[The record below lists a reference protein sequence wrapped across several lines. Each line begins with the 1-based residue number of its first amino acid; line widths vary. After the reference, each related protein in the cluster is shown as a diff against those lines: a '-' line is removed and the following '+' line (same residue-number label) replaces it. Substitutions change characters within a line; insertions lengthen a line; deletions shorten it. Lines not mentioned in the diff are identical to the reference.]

1 MADFYEELAAMT
13 ADLLQ
18 PPSAGGLGQGGI
30 QIVRTQPGAIDPA
43 HPETPVAPVRLVATV
58 DQIGMPKAEYRTGE
72 TVITTDLAY
81 MITPPVGFDPEPGDL
96 VRVAGVDVGTVVHV
110 ERLGSLDVAIYWT
123 VWANR

>member
-1 MADFYEELAAMT
+1 MLYDEMAAMVH
-13 ADLLQ
+13 DLLQ
-18 PPSAGGLGQGGI
+18 PDSAGGLGQGAIEIVHLSAGI
-30 QIVRTQPGAIDPA
+30 PDPA

-81 MITPPVGFDPEPGDL
+81 MITPPVWFDPEPGDL

>member
-1 MADFYEELAAMT
+1 MFYSDLAAMT
-13 ADLLQ
+13 RDLLQ
-18 PPSAGGLGQGGI
+18 PDSAGGLGQGAI
-30 QIVRTQPGAIDPA
+30 QIIRTTPGGIDPL

-72 TVITTDLAY
+72 TVITTDLAF
-81 MITPPVGFDPEPGDL
+81 MIMPPVGFEPEAGDV
-96 VRVAGVDVGTVVHV
+96 VRIAGVDVGTVVHV

>member
-1 MADFYEELAAMT
+1 MFYDEMAAMVQ
-13 ADLLQ
+13 DLLQ
-18 PPSAGGLGQGGI
+18 PDSAGGLGQGAI
-30 QIVRTQPGAIDPA
+30 QIIRTTPGGIDPA

-81 MITPPVGFDPEPGDL
+81 MITPPVGFEPEAGDV

>member
-1 MADFYEELAAMT
+1 MFYDEMAAMVQ
-13 ADLLQ
+13 DLMQ
-18 PPSAGGLGQGGI
+18 PDSAGGLGQGAI
-30 QIVRTQPGAIDPA
+30 QIIRTTPGGIDPA

-72 TVITTDLAY
+72 TVVTTDLAF
-81 MITPPVGFDPEPGDL
+81 MITPPVGFDPAPGDL
-96 VRVAGVDVGTVVHV
+96 VRVGGFDVGTVVHV

>member
-1 MADFYEELAAMT
+1 MFYDEMAAMVQ
-13 ADLLQ
+13 DLMQ
-18 PPSAGGLGQGGI
+18 PDSAGGLGQGAI
-30 QIVRTQPGAIDPA
+30 QIIRTTPGTVDPA
-43 HPETPVAPVRLVATV
+43 HPEIPVGPVETVATV

-96 VRVAGVDVGTVVHV
+96 VRIAGVDVGTVVHV
-110 ERLGSLDVAIYWT
+110 ERLGSLDVALYWT

>member
-1 MADFYEELAAMT
+1 MFYDEMAAMVQ
-13 ADLLQ
+13 DLLQ
-18 PPSAGGLGQGGI
+18 PDSAGGLGQGAI
-30 QIVRTQPGAIDPA
+30 QIIRTTPGGIDPA
-43 HPETPVAPVRLVATV
+43 HPETPVAPVLWVATV

>member
-1 MADFYEELAAMT
+1 MFYDEMAAMVQ
-13 ADLLQ
+13 DLLQ
-18 PPSAGGLGQGGI
+18 PDSAGGLGQGAI
-30 QIVRTQPGAIDPA
+30 QIIRTTPGGIDPA

-72 TVITTDLAY
+72 TVITTDLAF
-81 MITPPVGFDPEPGDL
+81 MITPPVGFEPEAGDV

>member
-1 MADFYEELAAMT
+1 MFYDEMAAMVQE
-13 ADLLQ
+13 LLQ
-18 PPSAGGLGQGGI
+18 PDSAGGLGQGAI
-30 QIVRTQPGAIDPA
+30 QIIRTTPGGIDPA

-81 MITPPVGFDPEPGDL
+81 MITPPVGFEPEAGDV

>member
-1 MADFYEELAAMT
+1 MFYDEMAAMVQ
-13 ADLLQ
+13 DLLQ
-18 PPSAGGLGQGGI
+18 PDSAGGLGQGAI
-30 QIVRTQPGAIDPA
+30 QIIRTTPGGIDPL

-96 VRVAGVDVGTVVHV
+96 VRVGGVDVGTVVHV

>member
-1 MADFYEELAAMT
+1 MFYDEMAAMVQ
-13 ADLLQ
+13 DLLQ
-18 PPSAGGLGQGGI
+18 PDSAGGLGQGEI
-30 QIVRTQPGAIDPA
+30 QIIRTTPVGIDPL

-81 MITPPVGFDPEPGDL
+81 MITPTVGFDPEPGDL

-123 VWANR
+123 VLANR

>member
-1 MADFYEELAAMT
+1 MAFYSDLAAMT
-13 ADLLQ
+13 VDLLK
-18 PPSAGGLGQGGI
+18 PDSENGLGQGAI
-30 QIVRTQPGAIDPA
+30 QIIRATPGGIDPA

>member
-1 MADFYEELAAMT
+1 MFYDEMAAMVQ
-13 ADLLQ
+13 DLLQ
-18 PPSAGGLGQGGI
+18 PDSAGGLGQGAI
-30 QIVRTQPGAIDPA
+30 QIIRTTPGGIDPA

-72 TVITTDLAY
+72 TVITTDLAF
-81 MITPPVGFDPEPGDL
+81 MITPPVGFEPEAGDV
-96 VRVAGVDVGTVVHV
+96 VRIAGVDVGTVVHV

>member
-1 MADFYEELAAMT
+1 MFYDEMAAMVQ
-13 ADLLQ
+13 DLLQ
-18 PPSAGGLGQGGI
+18 PDSAGGLGQGAI
-30 QIVRTQPGAIDPA
+30 QIIRTTPGGIDPL

-72 TVITTDLAY
+72 TVITTDLAF
-81 MITPPVGFDPEPGDL
+81 MITPPVGFEPEAGDV
-96 VRVAGVDVGTVVHV
+96 VRIAGVDVGTVVHV